1 MDRPLNIAHCVES
14 YAPSIGGMA
23 EVVKQLSERLVRMGH
38 RVTVY
43 TSHHPDRGPSE
54 MNGVSIRSYRASG
67 NAVQGLQGDVAGYKR
82 ALGEAKHDVITFFA
96 AQQWA
101 TDAMLPELGTV
112 VAKKVFVPTG
122 FSALY
127 DPAWAAYY
135 RQMPAWLKAMDM
147 NVFHSENYQDV
158 QFAKA
163 HDVPRRML
171 IPNGAGEEEFQGT
184 PTDPRAKLGI
194 EPTDKLI
201 VHIGSYTGIKGH
213 KEAIRMYLAARTK
226 DTVLLL
232 VGSGNK
238 ALERIFHHH
247 WRYLLDRWKAKW
259 RKKRILFVEM
269 DRERTVSALRGADLF
284 LFPSNL
290 ECSPIVLFESMAA
303 GVPFLASTAGNAEE
317 IAAWSGG
324 GWTIPPKRT
333 EPPMVFPNVRIGAER
348 LEALL
353 HDPSALQQAGADG
366 HRAWK
371 ERFTWGHIARRYE
384 ALYHQLVQ

>member
-23 EVVKQLSERLVRMGH
+23 EVVKQLSERMARMGH

-43 TSHHPDRGPSE
+43 TSHHADRDRSE
-54 MNGVSIRSYRASG
+54 INGVTVRAFRAGG
-67 NAVQGLQGDVAGYKR
+67 NAVKGLQGDVAGYKE
-82 ALGEAKHDVITFFA
+82 ALGEAQYDVVTFFA

-101 TDAMLPELGTV
+101 TDAVLPMLGNIT
-112 VAKKVFVPTG
+112 AKKIFVPTG
-122 FSALY
+122 FSALH

-135 RQMPAWLKAMDM
+135 RQMPTWLKAMDM

-158 QFAKA
+158 RFAA
-163 HDVPRRML
+163 THGVEQRML
-171 IPNGAGEEEFQGT
+171 IPNGASEEEFLNP
-184 PTDPRAKLGI
+184 PTDIRRELGLATS
-194 EPTDKLI
+194 ERSI

-213 KEAIRMYLAARTK
+213 KEAIRMYLTARTP

-232 VGSGNK
+232 VGNGNN
-238 ALERIFHHH
+238 ALERIFQHH
-247 WRYLLDRWKAKW
+247 WRYLLDRWKA
-259 RKKRILFVEM
+259 RRRNKRILFLEL
-269 DRERTVSALRGADLF
+269 DRERTLSVLRRADLF

-303 GVPFLASTAGNAEE
+303 GVPFLASTAGNAQE

-324 GWTIPPKRT
+324 GWTIPPRRT
-333 EPPMVFPNVRIGAER
+333 EPPMVFPDIARGAQR
-348 LEALL
+348 LESLLQDPTALKE
-353 HDPSALQQAGADG
+353 AGAAG

-371 ERFTWGHIARRYE
+371 ERFTWGHIARQYE
-384 ALYHQLVQ
+384 ALYQQLVR

>member
-23 EVVKQLSERLVRMGH
+23 EVVKQLSERMVRMGH

-43 TSHHPDRGPSE
+43 TSHHPDRMASE
-54 MNGVSIRSYRASG
+54 MNGVVVRAFRAGG
-67 NAVQGLQGDVAGYKR
+67 NAVQGPQGDVAGYEQ
-82 ALGEAKHDVITFFA
+82 ALMEAKHDVVTFFA

-101 TDAMLPELGTV
+101 TDAMLPKLSTI

-122 FSALY
+122 FSALHE
-127 DPAWAAYY
+127 PAWAEYY
-135 RQMPAWLKAMDM
+135 RQMPTWLEQMDM

-158 QFAKA
+158 RFAKA
-163 HDVPRRML
+163 HGVDKRML
-171 IPNGAGEEEFQGT
+171 IPNGASEEEFQA
-184 PTDPRAKLGI
+184 PTTDIRAKLGI
-194 EPTDKLI
+194 ARTDKLI

-213 KEAIRMYLAARTK
+213 KEAIRMYLTARTP

-232 VGSGNK
+232 VGNGNN
-238 ALERIFHHH
+238 ALERIFYHH
-247 WRYLLDRWKAKW
+247 WRYLRDRWKAK
-259 RKKRILFVEM
+259 RKNKRILFLEL
-269 DRERTVSALRGADLF
+269 DREGTLSALRRADLF

-324 GWTIPPKRT
+324 GWTIPPCKT
-333 EPPMVFPNVRIGAER
+333 EPPFVYPDIASGAQR
-348 LEALL
+348 LERLL
-353 HDPSALQQAGADG
+353 HDPTALKEAGAAG

-371 ERFTWGHIARRYE
+371 ERFTWGHIARQYE
-384 ALYHQLVQ
+384 ALYQQLVQ